1 MEENK
6 IYELYQM
13 KTDDKNTIEKIGKLK
28 KKLGDSHMSNMKIIT
43 YIVKDYF
50 EKEENLYF
58 KINEIYIQ
66 GLLLTNYLAK
76 DFNKENSVNYEQLQR
91 NVIDVLNTPYVI
103 DVAREYEKSK

>member
-13 KTDDKNTIEKIGKLK
+13 KTDDKNTIEKIEKLK